1 MNDTQ
6 RFTLFRKDLLSWF
19 AENRRPLPWRA
30 DYTPYRTWIAE
41 VMMQQTQ
48 MDRGVQYFLRWMER
62 FPDVAAVA
70 AAPEED
76 LLKAWEGLGYYRRAR
91 NIQAAA
97 RVIMERHGGNFPTS
111 YADILAL
118 PGVGPYTAG
127 AIASTAYNEEVPC
140 VDGNVERVLSR
151 VFDIDTPVKEEPAKS
166 RIRELA
172 QALIP
177 KGEARNFNQG
187 LMELGAL
194 VCRKK
199 PECERCPLAGL
210 CESRHLG
217 IQNERPVPGKKAAVT
232 QIEVVCGVLLH
243 EGKVF
248 IQRRNEKDVW
258 GGLWEFP
265 GGCVEPGE
273 TPEQAVVREW
283 MEEVG
288 FKVAIVRPLD
298 VIRHNYTTYRITLR
312 CYQLRLEGE
321 PKGCPVPEELTEATA
336 CQWIAPQDI
345 EGQTVRMLENVEAL
359 LAEAGAS
366 ATDLAQMIVYL
377 RDPADYPVVRKIF
390 EQRYEAVPRLFVHAP
405 VCRPGWLIE
414 TECIAVRE
422 DENPAFAPL

>member
-6 RFTLFRKDLLSWF
+6 RFTLFRKDLLRWF

-210 CESRHLG
+210 CQAHAAGTTAVLPQKAKPKPRKVLPVTVALVESPAGFLV
-217 IQNERPVPGKKAAVT
+217 QQRPAKG
-232 QIEVVCGVLLH
+232 LLA
-243 EGKVF
+243 
-248 IQRRNEKDVW
+248 
-258 GGLWEFP
+258 GLWQPLLWESEHLLQAEVLARLAALGVDTGTAVPEALPAAKHIFSHIEWLLS
-265 GGCVEPGE
+265 GVAL
-273 TPEQAVVREW
+273 TVPEQAAPAGCVWASRE
-283 MEEVG
+283 EL
-288 FKVAIVRPLD
+288 R
-298 VIRHNYTTYRITLR
+298 TTYTLPGAFAA
-312 CYQLRLEGE
+312 Y
-321 PKGCPVPEELTEATA
+321 K
-336 CQWIAPQDI
+336 D
-345 EGQTVRMLENVEAL
+345 RML
-359 LAEAGAS
+359 G
-366 ATDLAQMIVYL
+366 
-377 RDPADYPVVRKIF
+377 
-390 EQRYEAVPRLFVHAP
+390 
-405 VCRPGWLIE
+405 
-414 TECIAVRE
+414 
-422 DENPAFAPL
+422 